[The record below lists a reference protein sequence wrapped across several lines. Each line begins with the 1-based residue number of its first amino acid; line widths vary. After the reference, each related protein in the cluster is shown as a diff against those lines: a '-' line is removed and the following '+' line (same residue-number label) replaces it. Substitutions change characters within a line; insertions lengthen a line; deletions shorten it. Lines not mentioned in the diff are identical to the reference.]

1 MSVLVLSNNII
12 STITGNAFQNL
23 TVLRTLSL
31 DHNLISSPS
40 LDRSTFSWLG
50 KLETLHL
57 GHNALKEISG
67 SWFQKTKSLKTLLL
81 EGNLLTSLNASTFAS
96 SDLRS
101 LETLDLSDNL
111 IAYVGRDSFRN
122 LPRLGSLDLSRNR
135 LQNVPDAFS
144 YIVRLS
150 MLNLDLNR
158 WNCSCELTELAHFLN
173 SYIQSTD
180 KVLYD
185 GKRMACASSDNPKV
199 QTVLELNQANCM
211 PTNRNVTADINAKSS
226 VTSQRYIRDVVIAVV
241 CSCLGGVVITLAILA
256 VVHRNL
262 GRRFKPMQGMKG
274 TEEQS
279 SQTWDFSEGKEA
291 RSMSYALHNSNY
303 RGHSPWDKEDTTSD
317 SRTDA
322 MGNHVIC
329 QNCRRKTFHHRTN
342 CRGIQHNTEEE
353 WSTYLGSDQWKDTD
367 VCPSRNKDEGG
378 RAQRHNVKGVSGLN
392 TDYRRQRVSSQDSST
407 MRMQQ
412 IALRRHIS
420 IAQGQAFTPEEQL
433 DAKMATHED
442 HLFLTHQHGGYG
454 SLPVR
459 HYHQTYADDIQDNIS
474 RNQEEGILPRS
485 SKVIVYRDIFN
496 FNHSN
501 MDHQGEHLARVQRSV
516 TFDLSMERA
525 LFVSRKEGPYKISK
539 TKMSS
544 TPGQKSKPSPGYRTS
559 AHSRHSKIHKPRSQ
573 GNKLKVK
580 LNLNPFR
587 RSQVHPKSG
596 SNQEHKDVKRT
607 SKKIKKDK
615 SQKSGSNQEDKDVK
629 RTSKKI
635 KKDKSRKT
643 MVEKDSEGHESEEK
657 SKKGKITEKSQC
669 AESSPNPV
677 ETTPEESASLTQSSN
692 LFTEN
697 TEAFGTSNT
706 TDPQV
711 PTLDLNLAVSTP
723 EDARSLQKDLHM
735 PQGHLEDLPNDL
747 MTPVSSTVS
756 IVQEYLS
763 SGDGSPKRK
772 IRLIVP
778 EKTSS
783 RPQTALEKK
792 IR

>member
-1 MSVLVLSNNII
+1 M
-12 STITGNAFQNL
+12 
-23 TVLRTLSL
+23 
-31 DHNLISSPS
+31 
-40 LDRSTFSWLG
+40 
-50 KLETLHL
+50 
-57 GHNALKEISG
+57 
-67 SWFQKTKSLKTLLL
+67 
-81 EGNLLTSLNASTFAS
+81 
-96 SDLRS
+96 
-101 LETLDLSDNL
+101 
-111 IAYVGRDSFRN
+111 
-122 LPRLGSLDLSRNR
+122 
-135 LQNVPDAFS
+135 
-144 YIVRLS
+144 
-150 MLNLDLNR
+150 
-158 WNCSCELTELAHFLN
+158 
-173 SYIQSTD
+173 
-180 KVLYD
+180 
-185 GKRMACASSDNPKV
+185 
-199 QTVLELNQANCM
+199 
-211 PTNRNVTADINAKSS
+211 
-226 VTSQRYIRDVVIAVV
+226 
-241 CSCLGGVVITLAILA
+241 
-256 VVHRNL
+256 
-262 GRRFKPMQGMKG
+262 
-274 TEEQS
+274 
-279 SQTWDFSEGKEA
+279 
-291 RSMSYALHNSNY
+291 
-303 RGHSPWDKEDTTSD
+303 
-317 SRTDA
+317 
-322 MGNHVIC
+322 
-329 QNCRRKTFHHRTN
+329 
-342 CRGIQHNTEEE
+342 
-353 WSTYLGSDQWKDTD
+353 
-367 VCPSRNKDEGG
+367 
-378 RAQRHNVKGVSGLN
+378 KGVSGLN
-392 TDYRRQRVSSQDSST
+392 TDYRRQRVSSQDRST

-697 TEAFGTSNT
+697 TEALGTSNT